1 MRLKTTTIF
10 SVLLA
15 IVATCP
21 VFAQSIPKEQQSEVA
36 IEIQMD
42 RFRNSPLYDTMKD
55 AIEQSPAM
63 AQAPSDFDWEKV
75 ESVFV
80 TFALPE
86 DVNGMMAIQGI
97 EQGGELPTEMFARI
111 KFSDSAGADQMLSM
125 IKDDSEMKTI
135 DGKTYYA
142 PKQDGDG
149 PRNILAEQVDDTTL
163 VFGTE
168 KYLTTGVGNHLMS
181 SGLQAAWGKMPNDG
195 FRLAIDLQNSSE
207 LIEEAVE
214 MAKAQTADNPMV
226 AGFINLILNVN
237 DVRLSMDLA
246 GGDLLTLAATGKDD
260 ENTKKFHEGFD
271 GILGMG
277 KMFGAGGVEQLKEQ
291 SPEAGRV
298 LGEILNSLSAKRDGN
313 DVVVAIPKPEGFEE
327 AIQGLIPAGGDF

>member
-1 MRLKTTTIF
+1 MRLKTTTILSF
-10 SVLLA
+10 LLA
-15 IVATCP
+15 IVATSP
-21 VFAQSIPKEQQSEVA
+21 LFAQSIPKEKQSEVA
-36 IEIQMD
+36 LEIQMN
-42 RFRNSPLYDTMKD
+42 RFRDSALYDTMKG

-63 AQAPSDFDWEKV
+63 AEVPSDFDWEKV

-86 DVNGMMAIQGI
+86 DVNGMMAIQNI
-97 EQGGELPTEMFARI
+97 EPGGDLPTEMFARI

-135 DGKTYYA
+135 DGKNYYA
-142 PKQDGDG
+142 PKADGDG
-149 PRNILAEQVDDTTL
+149 PKNLLAERVDDTTM

-168 KYLTTGVGNHLMS
+168 YYLTTGTGNHLMS

-207 LIEEAVE
+207 LIEQAVDMGKSE
-214 MAKAQTADNPMV
+214 PGNPA
-226 AGFINLILNVN
+226 AGFMNLILYIN
-237 DVRLSMDLA
+237 DIRLSMDLA
-246 GGDLLTLAATGKDD
+246 GGDLLTVAATGKDD

-298 LGEILNSLSAKRDGN
+298 LGEILNSLSARRDGN
-313 DVVVAIPKPEGFEE
+313 NVVLAIPKPEGFEE